1 MTDSEAIM
9 LISPG
14 ATPAA
19 VVLSIARP
27 CPRPPSSLAHLVSSK
42 ATSVSARVE
51 HFLFCLNSTFLQ
63 HFTTQA
69 DISDR

>member
-1 MTDSEAIM
+1 MTDSEVIM

-14 ATPAA
+14 ARPAA

-27 CPRPPSSLAHLVSSK
+27 CSLAHLVSSK